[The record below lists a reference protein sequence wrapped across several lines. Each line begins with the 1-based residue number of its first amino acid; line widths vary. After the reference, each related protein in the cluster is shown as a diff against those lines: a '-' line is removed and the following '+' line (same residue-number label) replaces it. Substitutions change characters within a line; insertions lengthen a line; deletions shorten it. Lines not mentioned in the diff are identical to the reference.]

1 MRLFLCEKPSQA
13 RDIAR
18 VLKADRQGDGC
29 LQGQD
34 VSITWCFG
42 HLIELAP
49 PETYDESLAQWS
61 LDKLP
66 VLPNPWMTTVKAD
79 ASKQFN
85 LIGKLLKGASEV
97 VVATD
102 ADREG
107 EMIGREVLDKHGWRG
122 PVTRLWLSA
131 LDDSSIRKALANI
144 LPGEKTHALYLAGMA
159 RSRAD
164 WLVGMNL
171 TRAYTVAHG
180 SGKGAAGVV
189 SVGRVQTPTL
199 ALIVARD
206 REIENFKPK
215 DYFLVSATFQGREAV
230 FPGLWIPP
238 VDMADEEGRCLS
250 KAAAQSVVAK
260 VTGKIGRVVL
270 AETSPAKEPP
280 PLPFDLATLQQEAS
294 RRWGM
299 GAADTLACAQAL
311 YETHKATTYPRTDCA
326 YLPSTQFPEAA
337 RVFEAVRRVHPEVA
351 GLLDKADPTMRS
363 RAWDD
368 RKITAHHA
376 IIPTSNDRVNVSGMK
391 PAERRIYDLVV
402 RHYLAQFLGD
412 HEFLKQKI
420 DVVCEGET
428 FRTSGRT
435 PTKPGWKLAFTAV
448 SDEADKGEQEPALP
462 RVAQGENVPCLKA
475 ELSAKKTQPPQRY
488 TEGTLIAAM
497 KNIGRNVTDPRLKS
511 VLKETA
517 GIGTEATRA
526 AIIQNLFTRE
536 YIKPEKKKWLV
547 STDKGRSL
555 IEILPPVLTDP
566 ATTAR
571 WEQALE
577 EVAGGRA
584 RMEDFLA
591 LQAEFVAGLVS
602 KLKTENPGRAS
613 RGQGD
618 GKPPVSGGRKPIQ
631 VDGPKYPCPTCHQ
644 PLIRRQSKNGWF
656 WGCSA
661 YPECKGTLPD
671 DGGRPGLPA
680 PMNIKADR
688 APQSTR
694 EPSAPGAA
702 GEKCPTCG
710 GGTLVLRKHKE
721 SSRPFLG
728 CSKFPTCKHFNWI

>member
-1 MRLFLCEKPSQA
+1 MKLFLCEKPSQG

-18 VLKADRQGDGC
+18 VLKADSKGDGYM
-29 LQGQD
+29 QGQD
-34 VSITWCFG
+34 VTVTWCFG

-49 PETYDESLAQWS
+49 PEAYNESLSRWS

-66 VLPNPWMTTVKAD
+66 VLPGDWKTGVKGD

-85 LIGKLLKGASEV
+85 LIGKLLKGATEV

-122 PVTRLWLSA
+122 PVSRLWLSA
-131 LDDSSIRKALANI
+131 LDDASIRKALANI
-144 LPGEKTHALYLAGMA
+144 LPGEKTRALYLAGMA

-171 TRAYTVAHG
+171 TMAYTVAHG
-180 SGKGAAGVV
+180 QGKGAAGVV

-206 REIENFKPK
+206 REIENFRPK
-215 DYFLVSATFQGREAV
+215 DYFVVSASFQAREGV
-230 FPGLWIPP
+230 FSAQWLPP
-238 VDMADEEGRCLS
+238 ESVVDEDGRCLTRS
-250 KAAAQSVVAK
+250 AAEAVVAK
-260 VTGKIGRVVL
+260 VMGKTGKVAV
-270 AETSPAKEPP
+270 AETALAKEPP

-299 GAADTLACAQAL
+299 GAAETLACAQAL
-311 YETHKATTYPRTDCA
+311 YETHKATTYPRTDCP
-326 YLPSTQFPEAA
+326 YLPTSQFADAGKVIDAVVRVYQDVSGVAA
-337 RVFEAVRRVHPEVA
+337 
-351 GLLDKADPTMRS
+351 KADASIRS

-376 IIPTSNDRVNVSGMK
+376 IIPTANDRVNVSGMK
-391 PAERRIYDLVV
+391 TAERRIYDLVV
-402 RHYLAQFLGD
+402 RHFLAQFLGD

-420 DVVCEGET
+420 EVICEGET
-428 FRTSGRT
+428 FRVHGRT
-435 PTKPGWKLAFTAV
+435 PTKPGWKLAFAAMDAEH
-448 SDEADKGEQEPALP
+448 SGGEQEPPLP
-462 RVAQGENVPCLKA
+462 RVVQGEPVPCLKA
-475 ELSAKKTQPPQRY
+475 NLAAKKTQPPARY

-497 KNIGRNVTDPRLKS
+497 KNVGRNVTDAKLKS

-536 YIKPEKKKWLV
+536 YIRAEKKKWLV
-547 STDKGRSL
+547 STEKGRHL
-555 IEILPPVLTDP
+555 IGILPPVLTDP

-577 EVAGGRA
+577 EVAAGRA
-584 RMEDFLA
+584 SMEAFLA
-591 LQAEFVAGLVS
+591 LQSEFVAGLVS
-602 KLKTENPGRAS
+602 KLKAENPGRQS
-613 RGQGD
+613 RRQD
-618 GKPPVSGGRKPIQ
+618 DAGKPAD
-631 VDGPKYPCPTCHQ
+631 DGPHFPCPACHK
-644 PLIRRQSKNGWF
+644 PMRRRQGKNGWF

-661 YPECKGTLPD
+661 YPECRQTLPD
-671 DGGRPGLPA
+671 EDGKPGLP
-680 PMNIKADR
+680 PPVDTR
-688 APQSTR
+688 AERPAEAAHR
-694 EPSAPGAA
+694 EVSAPGKA

-710 GGTLVLRKHKE
+710 EGTVVLR
-721 SSRPFLG
+721 SSKGKPFLG
-728 CSKFPTCKHFNWI
+728 CSRFPSCRHFNWVK

>member
-34 VSITWCFG
+34 VTVTWCFG

-49 PETYDESLAQWS
+49 PEAYNESLS
-61 LDKLP
+61 LWALEKLP
-66 VLPNPWMTTVKAD
+66 VLPDGWRTAVKAS
-79 ASKQFN
+79 ANKQFS
-85 LIGKLLKGASEV
+85 LIGKLLKSATEV

-107 EMIGREVLDKHGWRG
+107 EMIGREVLDKHAWRG
-122 PVTRLWLSA
+122 PVSRLWLSA
-131 LDDSSIRKALANI
+131 LDDASIRKALGSI

-171 TRAYTVAHG
+171 TMAYTVAHG
-180 SGKGAAGVV
+180 KGKGASGVV

-206 REIENFKPK
+206 SEIENFKPK
-215 DYFLVSATFQGREAV
+215 DYFMVSAFFQAREGV
-230 FPGLWIPP
+230 FPGIWVPP
-238 VDMADEEGRCLS
+238 EGVADDEGQCLS
-250 KAAAQSVVAK
+250 KAAAQVVVDK
-260 VTGKIGRVVL
+260 VPGKTGRVAL
-270 AETSPAKEPP
+270 AETAPAKEPP

-299 GAADTLACAQAL
+299 GATETLACAQAL
-311 YETHKATTYPRTDCA
+311 YETHKATSYPRTDCP
-326 YLPSTQFPEAA
+326 YLPSSQFAEAA
-337 RVFEAVRRVHPEVA
+337 RVLEAVRRVYPDVVVVM
-351 GLLDKADPTMRS
+351 DKVDPSIRS

-376 IIPTSNDRVNVSGMK
+376 IIPTGNIQVNVSAMK

-412 HEFLKQKI
+412 HEFLKLKI
-420 DVVCEGET
+420 EVVCEGET
-428 FRTSGRT
+428 FKVTGRT
-435 PTKPGWKLAFTAV
+435 QTKPGWKLAFSSLDAAV
-448 SDEADKGEQEPALP
+448 EGEGQDSRLP
-462 RVAQGENVPCLKA
+462 RVNQGESVPCLKA
-475 ELSAKKTQPPQRY
+475 ELAEKKTQPPARY
-488 TEGTLIAAM
+488 TEGTLIGAM
-497 KNIGRNVTDPRLKS
+497 KNVGRNVTDPRLKS

-536 YIKPEKKKWLV
+536 YVRTEKKKWLV
-547 STDKGRSL
+547 STEKGRNL
-555 IEILPPVLTDP
+555 IDILPPVLTDP

-577 EVAGGRA
+577 EVAAGRA
-584 RMEDFLA
+584 GMDDFLA
-591 LQAEFVAGLVS
+591 LQSEFVAGLVS
-602 KLKTENPGRAS
+602 KLKAENPGRAA
-613 RGQGD
+613 RGQAD
-618 GKPPVSGGRKPIQ
+618 GSKPAQ
-631 VDGPKYPCPTCHQ
+631 VDGPIYPCPTCHK
-644 PLIRRQSKNGWF
+644 PMRRRQGKNGWF

-661 YPECKGTLPD
+661 YPECRQTLPD
-671 DGGRPGLPA
+671 EDGKPGLP
-680 PMNIKADR
+680 PPENTSRADR
-688 APQSTR
+688 PAPPVR
-694 EPSAPGAA
+694 EASAPGKA
-702 GEKCPTCG
+702 GEKCPTCDT
-710 GGTLVLRKHKE
+710 GTLVLRSHNGK
-721 SSRPFLG
+721 PFLG
-728 CSKFPTCKHFNWI
+728 CSGFPACRYFYWIRT